1 MGNAPYNCNLNI
13 FFSSCQMPHQH
24 LNTQNTIHIDN
35 SNKFRLPK
43 ESSIHKTQS
52 TNISK
57 VTLTNASTALQ
68 NQSTFSPILQSRTI
82 ISKNQFQ
89 FSKLKQ
95 KHSFKSKKDFISPD
109 QHSNTFISQLQE
121 KLPTIKSNISQNS
134 IHYKQL
140 NGKTRA
146 NITTSFTHDDQMKT
160 SDDLWNSI
168 DVDNERECSLNNI
181 LSSFK
186 HAYNKLPHNGKVMI
200 KQETVCDGTS
210 SGIED
215 NLVLNQ
221 MVEINTTLNAKQI
234 KFIKDILIKEKM
246 LPSQMEATTMSI
258 ITNII
263 KYQKVNK
270 NVILFNS
277 ANSEDNVLYI
287 IEKGKLKYELDNNN
301 YYLKKGNLIG
311 TKALKKYSR
320 KSYELITMSKSYLFH
335 IPISK
340 YKAIVYDY
348 IKKEKENIFALLKQ
362 NYLLSCIDNKSLQ
375 TLSLNVRRIQYKER
389 KLILNIGDI
398 PSEMYLIIKGSVL
411 CVKQEEIKHTL
422 YTNELVGDVCLLSN
436 ITSQFTFISN
446 PATEVLVIP
455 YAELF
460 SVLGDKPIDNLM
472 FNVFNSALD
481 KCEYLKTNLSGDRL
495 KTVFKCF
502 KLDYIQEGLVSSF
515 KMKKIFI
522 PISGILKRKQ
532 LTKEEIIKE
541 IAKSNRK
548 SYKCLTKDYTNMNEY
563 RKNLLSK
570 IKSSSNEHTS
580 SDNVEENEKDKVMFH
595 QRVPLKLSTLI
606 NSKDKNCN
614 NISSSIYLSK
624 YFCG

>member
-1 MGNAPYNCNLNI
+1 MGNIPYNCNLNI

-24 LNTQNTIHIDN
+24 LNTQNTIQIDG
-35 SNKFRLPK
+35 SSKFNLPK

-57 VTLTNASTALQ
+57 VTLTNVSTALQ

-89 FSKLKQ
+89 LPKLKQ
-95 KHSFKSKKDFISPD
+95 KHSFKSKKDLFPSEQD
-109 QHSNTFISQLQE
+109 SNTFISQLQA
-121 KLPTIKSNISQNS
+121 KRPTIKSNVSHNS
-134 IHYKQL
+134 TAHYKQL
-140 NGKTRA
+140 SRKHRS
-146 NITTSFTHDDQMKT
+146 NITTSFTHDDQMNT
-160 SDDLWNSI
+160 NNHLLNSI
-168 DVDNERECSLNNI
+168 DDDERECSLNNI
-181 LSSFK
+181 LSAFK
-186 HAYNKLPHNGKVMI
+186 IAYNKLPHNGKAII

-221 MVEINTTLNAKQI
+221 IVEINTPLNAKQI
-234 KFIKDILIKEKM
+234 KFIKDVLIKEKK
-246 LPSQMEATTMSI
+246 LPSQMETTTMNLMSS
-258 ITNII
+258 II

-301 YYLKKGNLIG
+301 YYLKKGNSIG
-311 TKALKKYSR
+311 TKALKKHSR
-320 KSYELITMSKSYLFH
+320 KSYELLTMSKSYLFC
-335 IPISK
+335 IPVSK
-340 YKAIVYDY
+340 YKAIVYDC

-362 NYLLSCIDNKSLQ
+362 NPLFSCIDNKKLQ
-375 TLSLNVRRIQYKER
+375 TLSLNVRRSQYRER
-389 KLILNIGDI
+389 TMIINKGDMPSNI
-398 PSEMYLIIKGSVL
+398 YLIIKGSVL

-422 YTNELVGDVCLLSN
+422 TTNELVGDICLFSN
-436 ITSQFTFISN
+436 IASQFTFISN

-455 YAELF
+455 YVELL
-460 SVLGDKPIDNLM
+460 SVLGNKPIDNLM

-502 KLDYIQEGLVSSF
+502 KLDYVQEGLVSSF

-532 LTKEEIIKE
+532 LAKEEIMKE

-548 SYKCLTKDYTNMNEY
+548 SCKCLTKDYTDMREY
-563 RKNLLSK
+563 RKQLLTK
-570 IKSSSNEHTS
+570 IKSLSS
-580 SDNVEENEKDKVMFH
+580 
-595 QRVPLKLSTLI
+595 
-606 NSKDKNCN
+606 
-614 NISSSIYLSK
+614 
-624 YFCG
+624 